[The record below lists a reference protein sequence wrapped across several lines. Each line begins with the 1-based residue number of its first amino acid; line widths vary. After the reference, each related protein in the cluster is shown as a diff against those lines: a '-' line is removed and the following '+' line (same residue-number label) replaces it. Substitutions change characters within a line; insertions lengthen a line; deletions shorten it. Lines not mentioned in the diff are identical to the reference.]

1 MIDVHNIKKD
11 FPILSRKV
19 HGLPLTYLDNA
30 ATSQKPKQVIDA
42 ISNYYLNHNAN
53 IHRGIHTL
61 GDESTRMYQEARA
74 KVAGFIGATS
84 PTELVFVRNTT
95 EAINL
100 VMRSWGE
107 VNISKG
113 DVILTTEMEH
123 HSNMVPWQ
131 VLAQKKGATLEYISV
146 NEEGLLSTD
155 DFEKKL
161 LLKPKLVAMV
171 HVSNFLGVVNPV
183 KKLIERAH
191 EAGAKVLID
200 AAQSIPHMKID
211 VVQMGADFL
220 VFSGHKMMG
229 PMGIGGLWIRKELL
243 DVIEPF
249 LYGGGM
255 IDEVTF
261 SGSTFTSAPDRF
273 DAGTP
278 NVCGAIGLAQAVDY
292 LQNIG
297 MDAIIQ
303 HERRLLAYAFQ
314 ALATVQG
321 LHLFGPT
328 DVSKKGGVIAFTLD
342 GIHAHDVAQILDRQ
356 FGVAVRS
363 GHHCVMPLH
372 VKYKVPATTRAS
384 FYVYNTESDVDLL
397 VEGLLYAQK
406 ILGS

>member
-1 MIDVHNIKKD
+1 MIDVHTIKKD

-19 HGLPLTYLDNA
+19 HDMPLTYLDNA

-74 KVAGFIGATS
+74 LVAGFIGATN
-84 PTELVFVRNTT
+84 PAELVFVRNTT

-100 VMRSWGE
+100 VMRTWGE
-107 VNISKG
+107 ANISKG
-113 DVILTTEMEH
+113 DVILCTEMEH
-123 HSNMVPWQ
+123 HSNLVPWQ
-131 VLAQKKGATLEYISV
+131 ILAMKKGATLAYISV
-146 NEEGLLSTD
+146 DEEGMLSVD

-161 LLKPKLVAMV
+161 LLKPKLIAMV
-171 HVSNFLGVVNPV
+171 HVSNFLGVVNQVEP
-183 KKLIERAH
+183 LIEKAH
-191 EAGAKVLID
+191 AVGAKVLID

-220 VFSGHKMMG
+220 AFSGHKMMG
-229 PMGIGGLWIRKELL
+229 PMGIGGLWVRRELL
-243 DVIEPF
+243 DVMEPF

-255 IDEVTF
+255 IDEVAF
-261 SGSTFTSAPDRF
+261 SGSTFTTVPDKF

-292 LQNIG
+292 LQKIG
-297 MDAIIQ
+297 MDTIIE
-303 HERRLLAYAFQ
+303 HERRLLSYAFQ
-314 ALATVQG
+314 ALATVRG
-321 LHLFGPT
+321 LRLFGPT
-328 DVSKKGGVIAFTLD
+328 DVSKKGGVVAFTLD
-342 GIHAHDVAQILDRQ
+342 GIHAHDVAQILDRR

-372 VKYKVPATTRAS
+372 VKYEVPATTRAS

-397 VEGLLYAQK
+397 VEGLFYTQK